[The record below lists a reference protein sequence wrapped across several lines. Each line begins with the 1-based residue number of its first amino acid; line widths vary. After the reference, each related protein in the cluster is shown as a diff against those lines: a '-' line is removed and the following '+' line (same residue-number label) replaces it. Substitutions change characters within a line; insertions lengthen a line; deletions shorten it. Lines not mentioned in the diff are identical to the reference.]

1 MQSGPNSLSGGLNTN
16 NTKSPNLLS
25 SLIEQHQKQI
35 PQSPNHKTLGNF
47 SPTIKPPQTPFNT
60 GLNKQQQQQQSSIS
74 SANTYSNINP
84 NQRYKKGDIVLATNG
99 IRKKFNG
106 KQWRRLCSKEGCQK
120 ESQRKGYCSR
130 HLTQR
135 SGGKRSTIQVTS
147 STSLSSKQP
156 NIISNL
162 VGQTSSHN
170 QNNQAVKI
178 ANIPFSMPPKPS
190 SIQAQQPTRTD
201 DEMDVASVLVGINL
215 GMSNNNKDELSK
227 SDPIELYKQAGALSS
242 PSRAHHLSKSLSK
255 LGEAETRESSR
266 SSSTQSRDSSETN
279 QDYDQDESENN
290 DDDNNDNNDSHGD
303 DSDNN
308 NNNNNNN
315 PNNSSSNGNNAE
327 RSEEPKSGG
336 KEKNSGENENG
347 NAANSGKG
355 GEAKEEEEIEEND
368 EVFLNDD
375 NEDDQ
380 ESLNQESPSALTTSA
395 VFSELSSEFGSSV
408 SSSTKN
414 ENISSPPSEKK
425 PPAQAEENKEHIRRP
440 MNAFMIFSQ
449 RERPLIH
456 QQHPNCDNR
465 AVSKM
470 LGERWYLL
478 NSSEKKKYHEIA
490 SQLKQ
495 DHFKANPDWK
505 WRNKLEKQQQ
515 QNQKESKVEHKKKI
529 KSLGGVEPS
538 EARRAHKSADECLE
552 HKEVNSNNALLLNR
566 LVSIDRSK
574 LESLSSIRMAL
585 ESSNG
590 KPNLS
595 VSNDSGLGLCE
606 NNGFKQQLSRNS
618 DDSVPIMVDYNS
630 SSLSVDKKPRAIKLA
645 GRIDEEKE
653 AESIELP
660 VFGLSKFQPSGAVFK
675 STNGGGESK
684 GSAKTSSGLGNYGNF
699 GVIFKFLNFL

>member
-1 MQSGPNSLSGGLNTN
+1 MSLIPSSLSVGLSTNTN

-25 SLIEQHQKQI
+25 SLIEQHQKHM
-35 PQSPNHKTLGNF
+35 PQSANHKTLANF
-47 SPTIKPPQTPFNT
+47 PPSIKPPPTQAQSQPFNAG
-60 GLNKQQQQQQSSIS
+60 GLNKQQQPQQAAIP

-135 SGGKRSTIQVTS
+135 SGGKRSSIQVQPS
-147 STSLSSKQP
+147 SLSSKQP
-156 NIISNL
+156 NIISSL
-162 VGQTSSHN
+162 VGP
-170 QNNQAVKI
+170 VKI
-178 ANIPFSMPPKPS
+178 AHMAPFGVKP
-190 SIQAQQPTRTD
+190 PTRTD
-201 DEMDVASVLVGINL
+201 DEMAVASVLVGINL
-215 GMSNNNKDELSK
+215 GMSSGKNKDELSK
-227 SDPIELYKQAGALSS
+227 SDPIELYKQAGALS
-242 PSRAHHLSKSLSK
+242 PSLGAHHLSKSLSSR
-255 LGEAETRESSR
+255 LATEAEADSSR
-266 SSSTQSRDSSETN
+266 SSSSTQSRDSSETN
-279 QDYDQDESENN
+279 RDDYDDESENDN
-290 DDDNNDNNDSHGD
+290 DDDNDNNNNDSHGD
-303 DSDNN
+303 DNN
-308 NNNNNNN
+308 NNN
-315 PNNSSSNGNNAE
+315 NGNNAE
-327 RSEEPKSGG
+327 RSDEPKSGG
-336 KEKNSGENENG
+336 GGKEKSGGESSSADAG
-347 NAANSGKG
+347 GQSKG
-355 GEAKEEEEIEEND
+355 GAAKDTDEIEEND

-375 NEDDQ
+375 NEDDDDD
-380 ESLNQESPSALTTSA
+380 SSSPLLNEESPSALTTSA
-395 VFSELSSEFGSSV
+395 VFSELSSSEFGSSSV
-408 SSSTKN
+408 SSSKN
-414 ENISSPPSEKK
+414 ENAASPPSDKK
-425 PPAQAEENKEHIRRP
+425 RAQAAAEESKEQQQQQQHIRRP

-505 WRNKLEKQQQ
+505 WRNKLEKQQTQ
-515 QNQKESKVEHKKKI
+515 TQHQHQNQKESKVEHKKKI
-529 KSLGGVEPS
+529 KSLGVGAEPC

-552 HKEVNSNNALLLNR
+552 HKELLSR
-566 LVSIDRSK
+566 LVSIDRGK
-574 LESLSSIRMAL
+574 MESLSSIRMAL
-585 ESSNG
+585 ESSA

-606 NNGFKQQLSRNS
+606 SNGGLKQQLSRS
-618 DDSVPIMVDYNS
+618 SEDSVPIMVDYNS

-653 AESIELP
+653 PESLEIP
-660 VFGLSKFQPSGAVFK
+660 VFGVSKFQPSGAVFK

-684 GSAKTSSGLGNYGNF
+684 GSAKTSSGLGNYEDF
-699 GVIFKFLNFL
+699 FRLELN